1 MNRKRT
7 KQSAEEIEETRVEK
21 RRTDRETALEEWVPK
36 TELGRKVMRGEI
48 ESIADIMKS
57 GQKIKET
64 EIVDRLIPELEDKLV
79 DFTKT
84 AKVRRAGRMFRFRAS
99 VIVGDKNRYIGLG
112 IAKDAERWP
121 AINKATRK
129 AKLNLVGI
137 RKGCGSW
144 ECGCGSPHSVPFKIT
159 GNSGSVEVT
168 LLPAPRGTG
177 LVVGGNIKEVLRFV
191 GIEDVWS
198 KTRGNTSTTLN
209 FVAATIDAL
218 SKTTKMK
225 VSEDLKRT
233 LKG

>member
-1 MNRKRT
+1 MNGRRR
-7 KQSAEEIEETRVEK
+7 KQSAEEIAEAKIEK

-36 TELGRKVMRGEI
+36 TELGKKVMGGEI
-48 ESIADIMKS
+48 ESIADIMKT

-64 EIVDRLIPELEDKLV
+64 EIVDKLIPELEDKLV

-84 AKVRRAGRMFRFRAS
+84 AKVRRAGRMFQFRAS
-99 VIVGDKNRYIGLG
+99 VIVGDKNKYIGLG
-112 IAKDAERWP
+112 TAKDTEKWP
-121 AINKATRK
+121 AINKATKK

-144 ECGCGSPHSVPFKIT
+144 ECGCGSAHSVPFKIT
-159 GNSGSVEVT
+159 GNSGSIEVT

-177 LVVGGNIKEVLRFV
+177 LVVGDHIKEVLRFV
-191 GIEDVWS
+191 GVQDVWS
-198 KTRGNTSTTLN
+198 KTKGNTSTTLN
-209 FVAATIDAL
+209 FVTAAIDAL

-225 VSEDLKRT
+225 VSDDLKRT